1 MTNDNPVTN
10 QHPVIVFIMKCE
22 EREGDAPPPSASS
35 SSSSSSTLATVM
47 ELNCSKAGMEGL
59 DKERVNAVIE
69 EASRGS
75 KFYAAKM
82 RAQER
87 ISR

>member
-22 EREGDAPPPSASS
+22 EREGDAPPPS
-35 SSSSSSTLATVM
+35 SSSSSTLATVM
-47 ELNCSKAGMEGL
+47 ELNCGKAGMEGL